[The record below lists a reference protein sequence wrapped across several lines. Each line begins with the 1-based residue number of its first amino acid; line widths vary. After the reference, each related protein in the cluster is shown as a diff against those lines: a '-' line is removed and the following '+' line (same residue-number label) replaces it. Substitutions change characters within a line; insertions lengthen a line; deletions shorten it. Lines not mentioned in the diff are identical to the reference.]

1 MKNSI
6 IYLFIALTAAMMFSC
21 KKYLDVK
28 SDAKIVTP
36 SSLDDIQ
43 ALLDDSPIMNTRT
56 TPGFSETSADD
67 YFLPPASYN
76 AQAVNGQRFYQWLPV
91 DVRYGNDWNYAYQ
104 AIYNCNI
111 ALELLD
117 KIKRTTVNAASWD
130 NVKGAALFFR
140 SFYFLLLSADYAR
153 VYNEAT
159 ADSDPG
165 ILLRTSSDFNLKEKR
180 ATVREC
186 YQRITA
192 DLEMSS
198 GLLPDFAVHPMRPSR
213 AAACAL
219 LARAYLYMGNY
230 EAGLKWSTQSLQING
245 KLMDYNNDPGVLS
258 LAANVTFR
266 KYNSETLFYAE
277 MSPPFNIHATSRARI
292 DSVLYA
298 SYRAN
303 DLRKTAYF
311 KTVSGYQQYK
321 GSYAESAS
329 IFFSGIANDEV
340 YLTRAECNAFLGN
353 LSPAMADLNA
363 LVKSRWKSGVAFV
376 PLTASDRAD
385 ALAKIRLERRKSLLM
400 RGLRWIDLKRY
411 NREGGNILISR
422 TIDGKIVSLQP
433 NASYYALPIP
443 VDIIEQAGIEQN

>member
-1 MKNSI
+1 MRNSI
-6 IYLFIALTAAMMFSC
+6 VYFIICLTTAMMFSC
-21 KKYLDVK
+21 KKYLDLK

-36 SSLDDIQ
+36 GSLTDIQ

-56 TPGFSETSADD
+56 TPSFSETSADD

-76 AQAVNGQRFYQWLPV
+76 AQPVNGQRFYQWLPV
-91 DVRYGNDWNYAYQ
+91 DVRYGNDWSYAYQ

-117 KIKRTTVNAASWD
+117 KIDRTAVNGTAWD
-130 NVKGAALFFR
+130 NVKGSALFFR

-153 VYNEAT
+153 AYNEAT

-165 ILLRTSSDFNLKEKR
+165 IMLRISSDFNLKVKR
-180 ATVREC
+180 ASVREC
-186 YQRITA
+186 YQRITG
-192 DLEMSS
+192 DLEIALAM
-198 GLLPDFAVHPMRPSR
+198 LPDIAVHPMRPSR

-219 LARAYLYMGNY
+219 LARTYLYMGNY
-230 EAGLKWSTQSLQING
+230 GAGLKWSAESLQMNA
-245 KLMDYNNDPGVLS
+245 KLMDYNNDPGVAG
-258 LAANVTFR
+258 LAANVPFR
-266 KYNSETLFYAE
+266 KYNAETLFYAE
-277 MSPPFNIHATSRARI
+277 MCPAFSIHATSRARI

-298 SYRAN
+298 AYQAN

-329 IFFSGIANDEV
+329 VFFSGIANDEV

-353 LSPAMADLNA
+353 LGSAMADLNT
-363 LVKSRWKSGVAFV
+363 LLKSRWKSSAVFV
-376 PLTASDRAD
+376 PVTASDRLD

-400 RGLRWIDLKRY
+400 RGMRWIDIKRY

-422 TIDGKIVSLQP
+422 NINEKMVSLQP
-433 NASYYALPIP
+433 NASYYALPVP
-443 VDIIEQAGIEQN
+443 VDIIEQADIGQN